1 MKKFIIISLGL
12 MLGVMASAQ
21 TTAELLIG
29 QHEKKIFL
37 ERTDVTD
44 NSVTFGYLE
53 ATYHGGA
60 MFKAFH
66 EHKFWEIPIYGHVE
80 YQTTFDG
87 HHVYIAGGGFYKN
100 LKNGF
105 LELCP
110 MYRYDGQS
118 NWQLSFVY
126 MLNLEHFEIYGYNHL
141 WGQNNVRFFGE
152 ERVHFKIGDHFR
164 IGAAIDLAYFDK
176 FTITPYLGIR
186 YDI

>member
-1 MKKFIIISLGL
+1 MKKFLILCFGL

-21 TTAELLIG
+21 TTAELYIG
-29 QHEKKIFL
+29 QHETKIFL
-37 ERTDVTD
+37 ERTAVSD

-53 ATYHGGA
+53 ATYQGGA

-66 EHKFWEIPIYGHVE
+66 EQKFWKVPIYGHVE

-87 HHVYIAGGGFYKN
+87 NHVCLAGAGLYKY
-100 LKNGF
+100 LGNGF

-126 MLNLEHFEIYGYNHL
+126 QFNWKYLELYGYNHV
-141 WGQNNVRFFGE
+141 WGQNYACFFGE
-152 ERVHFKIGDHFR
+152 ERLHFKLGDHFR
-164 IGAAIDLAYFDK
+164 IGVAVDLAYFDK
-176 FTITPYLGIR
+176 FTVTPYLGIR